1 MSVLLATLALGL
13 VMAILALGI
22 FISFR
27 VLGMADITADG
38 SFTLGAAV
46 VARLLAAGVNPWLAT
61 AAGTVAGSLAG
72 LLTGTLATR
81 FRINTL
87 LAGILVMTALYS
99 IDLRIMGTSNLSL
112 PGTGVFQPFDRVVEA
127 VAGAPRMTI
136 LGRDVAAQELGG
148 LLGAAVFAG
157 LVTAVLAWYLRT
169 ESGTALRAT
178 GDNAR
183 MLRAL
188 GTSTDR
194 ATVIGLAMSN
204 ALVALSGALLAQMQG
219 FADAQMGIGMIVMGL
234 ASVILGQTL
243 VGNVRIGG
251 LALVGAVMGSVLF
264 RLMIAIALRW
274 GLDPNDLKL
283 VTALVVFAAIVTPGM
298 LARWKAVPRA

>member
-1 MSVLLATLALGL
+1 MSVLLATLAIGL
-13 VMAILALGI
+13 VMAVLALGV

-46 VARLLAAGVNPWLAT
+46 VARLMLAGWNPWLAT
-61 AAGTVAGSLAG
+61 VAGTVAGALAG

-87 LAGILVMTALYS
+87 LSGILVMTALYS
-99 IDLRIMGTSNLSL
+99 VDLRIMGTSNLAL
-112 PGTGVFQPFDRVVEA
+112 PGTGVFRPFDRLVESA
-127 VAGAPRMTI
+127 AGAPRLTI
-136 LGRDVAAQELGG
+136 LGRDVAAQELGA
-148 LLGAAVFAG
+148 LLGAAAFAA
-157 LVTAVLAWYLRT
+157 LVAGGLAWYLRT
-169 ESGTALRAT
+169 ESGAALRAT
-178 GDNAR
+178 GDNPR

-194 ATVIGLAMSN
+194 ATVIGLAMAN

-219 FADAQMGIGMIVMGL
+219 FADVQMGIGMIVMGL

-251 LALVGAVMGSVLF
+251 VALVGAVMGSVLF

-283 VTALVVFAAIVTPGM
+283 VTAAVVFAAIVLPGT